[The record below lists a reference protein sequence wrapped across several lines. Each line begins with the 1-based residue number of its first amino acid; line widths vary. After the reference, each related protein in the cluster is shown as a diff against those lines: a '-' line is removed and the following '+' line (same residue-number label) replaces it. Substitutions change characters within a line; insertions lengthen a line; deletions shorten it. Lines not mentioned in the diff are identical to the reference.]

1 MWCCVRSSAVVIYTL
16 LYNTTNIYFTSTP
29 TNLCQPLHLE
39 KLKTILREIV
49 RTPYS
54 VRSTII
60 PIQKRNVV
68 SQILKSYNLA
78 SHIYPTPPKLL
89 PIGSPRGSLLQPL
102 TRLYHLKSSTLE
114 DRPLPSEAKWM
125 LILQSFYLTK
135 LDTEPKSRK
144 KEEKQNSKDTGSRI
158 KSTSAKIYT

>member
-1 MWCCVRSSAVVIYTL
+1 MWCGVRSSAVVIYTL
-16 LYNTTNIYFTSTP
+16 LDNTTNIYFTSAP

-39 KLKTILREIV
+39 KPKTMLREIV

-60 PIQKRNVV
+60 PIQKRNIV
-68 SQILKSYNLA
+68 SRILKSYNLA

-89 PIGSPRGSLLQPL
+89 PIGSPRGSWLQPL

-114 DRPLPSEAKWM
+114 DRPLPLEAKWM
-125 LILQSFYLTK
+125 LILQYFYLKK
-135 LDTEPKSRK
+135 LDTEPQPRK